1 MFPVDAKI
9 LIIDDSNFSRS
20 VLKNALRDLKYWK
33 ILEASNS
40 REAKDLM
47 SEKEQ
52 ANDPIHLVI
61 SDHQMPEVSG
71 IEFIKWMREQERY
84 KNLPVIMLTST
95 QEKSVIIEA
104 GKLGISSYMIKP
116 FDNATLKQRLS
127 TVWEKHG
134 QRFYETV
141 RPARVI

>member
-20 VLKNALRDLKYWK
+20 MLVNALKSMKYWK
-33 ILEASNS
+33 IIEANGP
-40 REAKDLM
+40 RQAQTFMNE
-47 SEKEQ
+47 EEQ
-52 ANDPIHLVI
+52 QSDPIHLVFV
-61 SDHQMPEVSG
+61 DHQMPEVMG
-71 IEFIKWMREQERY
+71 LEFVKWMRAQERY

-116 FDNATLKQRLS
+116 FDLAALRTRMAG
-127 TVWEKHG
+127 VWEKHG
-134 QRFYETV
+134 QKFYESF
-141 RPARVI
+141 RPSKVL